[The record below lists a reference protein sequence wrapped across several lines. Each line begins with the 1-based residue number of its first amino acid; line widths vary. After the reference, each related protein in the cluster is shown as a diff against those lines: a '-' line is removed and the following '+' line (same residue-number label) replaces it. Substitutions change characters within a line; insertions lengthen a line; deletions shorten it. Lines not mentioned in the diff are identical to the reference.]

1 MKTIIIGLVLLVSLF
16 GCQSAK
22 EYGVAIE
29 SGQYDVTQVKNFPHP
44 FMQQAQVLREL
55 RCAEKLPTPLTDGTE
70 YGNCTDRMPPYV
82 SHSPGWFWSIFQ
94 PTVIAGG
101 MTAGGYLIGDGASK
115 TGDHVSVTQSSVNK
129 TRVTQHVHGPRPR
142 Y

>member
-1 MKTIIIGLVLLVSLF
+1 MQSIVIGLAMLSVI

-22 EYGVAIE
+22 EYGVAVE

-55 RCAEKLPTPLTDGTE
+55 RCAEKLASPLTDGTE

-82 SHSPGWFWSIFQ
+82 SHSPGWFW
-94 PTVIAGG
+94 
-101 MTAGGYLIGDGASK
+101 
-115 TGDHVSVTQSSVNK
+115 
-129 TRVTQHVHGPRPR
+129 
-142 Y
+142 